1 LARNN
6 RYFKEEILNMATHG
20 ILIPSAIAAKNVDS
34 FNRSAIC
41 ASDLDNGNA
50 FILGT
55 KSTTSGEAE
64 VWTATVPNSGTAL
77 TGLWMAYGGDE
88 VVLTDSRYKGIDPD
102 PRNFYNLATKVFS
115 AFKPQLGDIIVA
127 TADCFYGTK
136 ASASYTHV
144 NASNAGGFELEWG
157 TSQTGSVLS
166 FKYLATTYI
175 SIGTGAIDNQRVVAY
190 EMECVGL

>member
-1 LARNN
+1 
-6 RYFKEEILNMATHG
+6 MAHG

-34 FNRSAIC
+34 FNRSAVC
-41 ASDLDNGNA
+41 AADLDQGNA
-50 FILGT
+50 VILAT
-55 KSTTSGEAE
+55 KSTTAGEAE

-77 TGLWMAYGGDE
+77 TGLWMVYSGDE
-88 VVLTDSRYKGIDPD
+88 VVLTDARYKGIDPD
-102 PRNFYNLATKVFS
+102 PRNFYNLATKTLSV
-115 AFKPQLGDIIVA
+115 FKPQLGDIIVA

-136 ASASYTHV
+136 ASVSYTHV
-144 NASNAGGFELEWG
+144 NASNSGGYELEWG

-175 SIGTGAIDNQRVVAY
+175 PIGSGAIDNQRVVAF